1 MFFTACDWHA
11 IPAYLKTLSNAQF
24 RTAGYMMGEM
34 LMPKLQDSDFW
45 ALSSIL
51 VKYNSK
57 AFLVTVLKS
66 ASNRNIN
73 IKGEDFISF
82 CNILKDNIIDVKKT
96 LHVLIPQMTH
106 PNQIF
111 DLFDVLGV
119 NDREQRIPYLMK
131 SSTMPV
137 FYVLFH
143 TLKYVEH
150 DRSILIR
157 TVYFLMKRGD
167 DRSFNFASLLR
178 SYFGLEEV
186 KGTFSLK
193 IEPYQLARLEGSY
206 EAFSQ
211 SISR

>member
-1 MFFTACDWHA
+1 
-11 IPAYLKTLSNAQF
+11 
-24 RTAGYMMGEM
+24 
-34 LMPKLQDSDFW
+34 
-45 ALSSIL
+45 
-51 VKYNSK
+51 
-57 AFLVTVLKS
+57 
-66 ASNRNIN
+66 
-73 IKGEDFISF
+73 
-82 CNILKDNIIDVKKT
+82 
-96 LHVLIPQMTH
+96 
-106 PNQIF
+106 
-111 DLFDVLGV
+111 
-119 NDREQRIPYLMK
+119 
-131 SSTMPV
+131 MPV